1 MVDLDHSG
9 APHAFEKRCGRVFHR
24 AANSAGEAFG
34 LLCYRIAGKPYSSRP
49 VRETDLRPFLS
60 LALICGL
67 SFAALLALAEPASS
81 DAQTAIRA
89 AVASP
94 DRKPEDMAR
103 DIYRHPFETLTF
115 FGATPTKTV
124 VEIWP
129 APGWYADI
137 LAPLLRDGGTYIA
150 AEAPG
155 KAHDALAALFASDP
169 KRFDK
174 AVLTTLEKGKASEIA
189 PPGSADI
196 VATFRNVHNF
206 LMAGDAAAAQFF
218 TDCYRALKP
227 GGVLGVVDHHLPED
241 AAAEFSGGYVKRS
254 TIIRLA
260 EAAGFK
266 FDGES
271 EINANPKDNHNHPK
285 GVWTLPPV
293 YALKDADRAQYQA
306 IGESDRLT
314 LRFVKP

>member
-1 MVDLDHSG
+1 MRFV
-9 APHAFEKRCGRVFHR
+9 
-24 AANSAGEAFG
+24 
-34 LLCYRIAGKPYSSRP
+34 
-49 VRETDLRPFLS
+49 LS
-60 LALICGL
+60 LVLIGSL
-67 SFAALLALAEPASS
+67 SIAYTRAGAEPVASS

-94 DRKPEDMAR
+94 QRNPEDTAR
-103 DIYRHPFETLTF
+103 DIYRHPIETLSF
-115 FGATPTKTV
+115 FGVTPTKAV

-129 APGWYADI
+129 APGWYAEI

-155 KAHDALAALFASDP
+155 KAHDATVTLFASDP

-174 AVLTTLEKGKASEIA
+174 AVLTTLERGKANEIA

-196 VATFRNVHNF
+196 VLTFRNVHNF
-206 LMAGDAAAAQFF
+206 LMASDAAAAQFF
-218 TDCYRALKP
+218 ADCYRALKP
-227 GGVLGVVDHHLPED
+227 GGVLGVVDHRLPED
-241 AAAEFSGGYVKRS
+241 ATAEFSGGYVKRS

-260 EAAGFK
+260 TAAGFK

-271 EINANPKDNHNHPK
+271 EINANPKDDHNHLK
-285 GVWTLPPV
+285 GVWTLPPT
-293 YALKDADRAQYQA
+293 YALKDVDRAQYQA